1 MNLSGKICK
10 ENILPMSLLHV
21 QLALHSIT
29 VKVSYLSTGLCAVC
43 GPPKE
48 PEDPDPDPEPPP
60 TPTRDHTDNKRRD
73 ASRKKI
79 MRPR

>member
-1 MNLSGKICK
+1 M
-10 ENILPMSLLHV
+10 
-21 QLALHSIT
+21 
-29 VKVSYLSTGLCAVC
+29 C
-43 GPPKE
+43 GPPEE